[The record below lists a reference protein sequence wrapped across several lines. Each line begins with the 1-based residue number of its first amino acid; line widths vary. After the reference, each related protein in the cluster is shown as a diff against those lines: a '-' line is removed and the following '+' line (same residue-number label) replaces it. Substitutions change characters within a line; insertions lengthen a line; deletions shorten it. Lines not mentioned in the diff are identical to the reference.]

1 MDTHG
6 AMHSTPMLAL
16 FERYLEGG
24 ARPAAGGGGAD
35 EANCDLVRE
44 GVVVLLGTL
53 ARHLPPGDAKVRSDL
68 ECQHPR
74 YENHSEKMQRRK
86 GYAVG
91 HVFRDQSCVEIW
103 GTLRFIGAAGGC
115 RCKQIRRCGPLCIF
129 GQNQYLFVMSS
140 SRCAQLWRRCWRCWQ
155 RRARRCSAR

>member
-1 MDTHG
+1 VDTHG
-6 AMHSTPMLAL
+6 ATHSAPMLAL

-24 ARPAAGGGGAD
+24 APAAAGGGAAD

-74 YENHSEKMQRRK
+74 CEVQREDAKTQR
-86 GYAVG
+86 V
-91 HVFRDQSCVEIW
+91 
-103 GTLRFIGAAGGC
+103 
-115 RCKQIRRCGPLCIF
+115 CGRPCT
-129 GQNQYLFVMSS
+129 
-140 SRCAQLWRRCWRCWQ
+140 
-155 RRARRCSAR
+155 